1 MADGSAAAAMLLP
14 KPWSMASMSPDVESM
29 ELANLPVRRWL
40 EKTPAAEAPKRT
52 VGEFYGAKVDPRT
65 ILALHQ

>member
-1 MADGSAAAAMLLP
+1 
-14 KPWSMASMSPDVESM
+14 MASMSPDVESM

-40 EKTPAAEAPKRT
+40 EKTPAGNTDSFVLTSLSSAEAPKRT